1 MISSIPRRLAAI
13 VLLALAA
20 CQPTLNT
27 DLPTASAAYEAIG
40 GAEAP
45 PVGPYVLRAGDR
57 VSVTIYQEEDLS
69 QEDIFVDESG
79 MLTLPLIGQV
89 EAAGRTPAELSA
101 VIEQAYGSR
110 FLRAP
115 QATVVLRAVRPR
127 TFTVEGQVNK
137 PGVFEFEPG
146 YTLLSAMALS
156 GSPANDAKLDEVLVF
171 RSIDGRRA
179 GARFDLVEIRAGRL
193 DDPQILPGDKIVV
206 GYSALRGVWRDIL
219 TASPLLAAFA
229 YF

>member
-1 MISSIPRRLAAI
+1 M
-13 VLLALAA
+13 
-20 CQPTLNT
+20 
-27 DLPTASAAYEAIG
+27 
-40 GAEAP
+40 
-45 PVGPYVLRAGDR
+45 
-57 VSVTIYQEEDLS
+57 TIYQEEDLS
-69 QEDIFVDESG
+69 QEDIFVDDSG

-89 EAAGRTPAELSA
+89 EAAGRTPADLASA
-101 VIEQAYGSR
+101 IEQAYGSR
-110 FLRAP
+110 FLREP